1 MNFYR
6 GNFPVRP
13 VNKNLSISYLRP
25 FLASAMIAG
34 GLVNLAAP
42 LYAAGTTAAAGIT
55 NTATASYEDPNASGV
70 ILNTTSNTVTVTVA
84 KIAGI
89 TISSAGITNA
99 TTAGSAIVAGNKVY
113 YTFTITNTGN
123 SPTKFAVPN
132 QATIVGPGDLDTTQG
147 VQWYSVADSAWY
159 NVTDTAHPL
168 PTVAAD
174 GSIQV
179 RAVVVVRST
188 ATSADTLSVQL
199 GKTGT
204 APVAATATT
213 PEIAVNNVLRANYGT
228 LTTTETPNT
237 EDIFTVDINAAT
249 DPAVNGTRE
258 AAAVQSTAIGAVAL
272 VAQAYT
278 NININSA
285 VVAASPNSTVA
296 VPKNQIT
303 YNIGVNVLQT
313 SPDPLKT
320 ASDLGATPIK
330 LIDAVNGGTTQNND
344 TRVLIS
350 DPVPAGTTPTQLV
363 APTGWTAVYSTT
375 PVVAANNT
383 DPSLIV
389 WTTTTGTVPAGATYV
404 GFIKDGTGALPMSPN
419 EYGGFKVIV
428 DVAIPTSGTTNVTNI
443 VDIYG
448 TTPGNTTIVHDQS
461 GTASP
466 NTPTGGTLTT
476 TPISAAN
483 APSVLNGP
491 KDNAGATG
499 SSTDT
504 TQNLDYTNKSAEI
517 TSTDAKM
524 TVNGTLD
531 TLVSTKTVTF
541 NNTIRATGNIATD
554 VYLLPTTSGATI
566 PTGTKVAITYGSDT
580 RTYTYTGSAYTADD
594 ATKTPIFIPAATA
607 ALNANIDYG
616 VSVTLPTGTSQLT
629 GYTAPITAFVYA
641 AAPTAASMIGVV
653 SVPTT
658 GVSTNTTL
666 DNVYT
671 GFIKLEKAARV
682 LNTASEASAPD
693 SGIGSIPFS
702 SGTLSTKVQPGQF
715 IQYRIKYTNI
725 TPSATGTAGVV
736 SLSASK
742 LKVVEDGTLA
752 TTGWA
757 ASTTHSVNS
766 ATDSKGGVITYTG
779 GTANDNSD
787 TGVTKYVVDLPPA
800 VTIAPG
806 DAGNFTFLRKVK

>member
-1 MNFYR
+1 
-6 GNFPVRP
+6 VRP
-13 VNKNLSISYLRP
+13 ATKNLSIAYLRP

-42 LYAAGTTAAAGIT
+42 LYAAGTTADSGIT
-55 NTATASYEDPNASGV
+55 NTATASYEDLNGGPT
-70 ILNTTSNTVTVTVA
+70 LNTTSNTVTVKVA
-84 KIAGI
+84 KVAGI

-99 TTAGSAIVAGNKVY
+99 TTAGGNIVAGNKVY

-147 VQWYSVADSAWY
+147 VQWYNATNSTWY
-159 NVTDTAHPL
+159 SVTDTANPL

-179 RAVVVVRST
+179 RVVVLVRTT

-237 EDIFTVDINAAT
+237 EDIFTVDINSAT

-272 VAQAYT
+272 VAQAYA

-285 VVAASPNSTVA
+285 TVATSPNTTVA

-313 SPDPLKT
+313 SPDPLKA

-350 DPVPAGTTPTQLV
+350 DPVPANTTPTQLV

-375 PVVAANNT
+375 PVAAANIT

-389 WTTTTGTVPAGATYV
+389 WTTTTGSVPAGVTYV
-404 GFIKDGTGALPMSPN
+404 GFIKNGTGALPMSAT

-428 DVAIPTSGTTNVTNI
+428 DVAIPASGTTTVTNI
-443 VDIYG
+443 VDVYG
-448 TTPGNTTIVHDQS
+448 ATPGNPAVVHDQS

-466 NTPTGGTLTT
+466 NTPTGGTVTT
-476 TPISAAN
+476 TPITAAN

-491 KDNAGATG
+491 LNNAAASG

-504 TQNLDYTNKSAEI
+504 TQDLDYTNKSAEI

-541 NNTIRATGNIATD
+541 NNTIRATGNVATD
-554 VYLLPTTSGATI
+554 VYLLPNISGATI
-566 PTGTKVAITYGSDT
+566 PNGTKVAITYGSDT
-580 RTYTYTGSAYTADD
+580 RTYTYSSASGGSYTADD
-594 ATKTPIFIPAATA
+594 VTKAPIFIPAAIAT
-607 ALNANIDYG
+607 LSPTANIDYG
-616 VSVTLPTGTSQLT
+616 VSVTLPAGTPQLT

-641 AAPTAASMIGVV
+641 TAPTTASMIGVV
-653 SVPTT
+653 TVPAT

-682 LNTASEASAPD
+682 LNTAADASAPD
-693 SGIGSIPFS
+693 SSIPFS
-702 SGTLSTKVQPGQF
+702 SALGTLPTKVQPGQF

-725 TPSATGTAGVV
+725 TPTATGSTNSV

-757 ASTTHSVNS
+757 ASTTHSANS
-766 ATDSKGGVITYTG
+766 ATDTKGGIITYTG

-787 TGVTKYVVDLPPA
+787 TGVTKYVVDMPPA

-806 DAGNFTFLRKVK
+806 DTGNFTFLRKVK

>member
-1 MNFYR
+1 
-6 GNFPVRP
+6 
-13 VNKNLSISYLRP
+13 
-25 FLASAMIAG
+25 MIAG

-55 NTATASYEDPNASGV
+55 NTATASYEDLNGGPT
-70 ILNTTSNTVTVTVA
+70 LNTTSNTVTVTVA
-84 KIAGI
+84 KVAGI

-99 TTAGSAIVAGNKVY
+99 TTAGGNIVAGNKVY

-159 NVTDTAHPL
+159 NVTDAAHPL

-188 ATSADTLSVQL
+188 ATSTDTLSVQL

-204 APVAATATT
+204 APVAATATN

-237 EDIFTVDINAAT
+237 EDIYTVDINGAT

-285 VVAASPNSTVA
+285 TVATSPNSTVA
-296 VPKNQIT
+296 APKNQIT

-320 ASDLGATPIK
+320 ATDLGATP
-330 LIDAVNGGTTQNND
+330 VTVGGVLENH
-344 TRVLIS
+344 VLIS
-350 DPVPAGTTPTQLV
+350 NPVSANTTPTQLV

-375 PVVAANNT
+375 PVAAANITN
-383 DPSLIV
+383 PSLIN
-389 WTTTTGTVPAGATYV
+389 WITTTGAVPTGATYV
-404 GFIKDGTGALPMSPN
+404 GFIKNGTAALPMSAT
-419 EYGGFKVIV
+419 EYSGFAVIV
-428 DVAIPTSGTTNVTNI
+428 DVAIPATGTTNVTNI

-448 TTPGNTTIVHDQS
+448 ATPGNPAVVHDQS

-466 NTPTGGTLTT
+466 NTPTGGTVTT
-476 TPISAAN
+476 TPIAAAN

-491 KDNAGATG
+491 LNSASASG
-499 SSTDT
+499 SSADT
-504 TQNLDYTNKSAEI
+504 TQDLDYTNKSAEI

-541 NNTIRATGNIATD
+541 NNTIRATGNTATD
-554 VYLLPTTSGATI
+554 VYLLPNVTGATI
-566 PTGTKVAITYGSDT
+566 PNNTKVAITYGSDT
-580 RTYTYTGSAYTADD
+580 RTYTYSSASGGSYTADD
-594 ATKTPIFIPAATA
+594 TTKAPIFIPAVTA
-607 ALNANIDYG
+607 ALGANVDYG
-616 VSVTLPTGTSQLT
+616 VSVTLPAGTPQLI

-641 AAPTAASMIGVV
+641 TAPTAASMIGVV
-653 SVPTT
+653 TVPTT

-682 LNTASEASAPD
+682 LTTAADASASD
-693 SGIGSIPFS
+693 STIPFS
-702 SGTLSTKVQPGQF
+702 SAGTLPTKVQPGQF

-725 TPSATGTAGVV
+725 TPTTTGSTNSV
-736 SLSASK
+736 SLSANK
-742 LKVVEDGTLA
+742 LKVVEDGTLV

-766 ATDSKGGVITYTG
+766 ATDSKGGKIIFSG
-779 GTANDNSD
+779 GIGNDNSD
-787 TGVTKYVVDLPPA
+787 TGVTKYVVDMNLATPA

-806 DAGNFTFLRKVK
+806 DTGNFTFLRQVK